1 LAEKSRGRTRLVIMA
16 WPTIFWLASAWDYLT
31 NNEIVGENWKTFRI
45 GCYSYIVQRRKNSFG
60 NFLELSKYGGKG
72 RRSYMIILDGYEGKG
87 WEEGR
92 LQLQRLK
99 LEGKKGGGQTS
110 GVTKETKQVEVQ
122 VQRSYA
128 ETVVGVQGMGGAL
141 DSQAAGKVAAENLAL
156 QDMECL
162 ENQESIK
169 ETLLSLQK
177 QISSY
182 LRKLELCW
190 GKKEKETEG
199 DQVVEG
205 DGLKTRAPS
214 GEEAGLGFVQP
225 IQIVDL
231 VDKPT
236 RQYIISRYHKIYVCR
251 NPPRRQVRW
260 RPIGVGRKDQPETE
274 ELLEECQSG

>member
-1 LAEKSRGRTRLVIMA
+1 M
-16 WPTIFWLASAWDYLT
+16 
-31 NNEIVGENWKTFRI
+31 
-45 GCYSYIVQRRKNSFG
+45 
-60 NFLELSKYGGKG
+60 G
-72 RRSYMIILDGYEGKG
+72 RRPTAVTKAEAAPRDAKQEVSLVGT
-87 WEEGR
+87 
-92 LQLQRLK
+92 

-141 DSQAAGKVAAENLAL
+141 DSQAAGKVAPKLSKERAQYKEIAAENLAL

-225 IQIVDL
+225 RQIVDL

-260 RPIGVGRKDQPETE
+260 RPIGVGQKDQPETE
-274 ELLEECQSG
+274 EPLEECRSG